1 MKAKNSI
8 RFFLLITIL
17 SASGAVLPSPSAADG
32 TKEIPLTLHESMLM
46 AMENNFDIQ
55 IEKSRPMIAEQDVGI
70 ASSEFDLTLFGKLD
84 HSSSR
89 TPSTSAFA
97 IPDVLEIATET
108 LSVGVKQKLKPGT
121 SYELSLE
128 SIKTDTNSVFAGID
142 PEYRNQIRLSLN
154 QPLLKGLGNE
164 VNTTNIAIARN
175 TKKISQSALKM
186 KVMRVLTTVREAYWD
201 MVYLDGEL
209 EVSKESLELARDFL
223 ERIRLQVEVGVM
235 APLEIA
241 NAKAIV
247 AVREEELIG
256 IREKIANNQDKLKAL
271 LNIKN
276 ALPGSGVNVLPL
288 DKPETGP
295 RVTNI
300 ESLRETA
307 YADRPDYRQAEVD
320 LETRERLL
328 KKYKNDLLPSLDL
341 KASLTLKGTRG
352 TGRQFT
358 DFNTGLPR
366 TSAFAGSLGDSLGDV
381 AKGKYY
387 DINIGLEAAYP
398 LSNRQARNRVAKG
411 QLEYDITAISLRKLK
426 QDIDV
431 ELFRALREVEAAE
444 QTIEAS
450 RAARELA
457 EKKLDAETRKFEVGS
472 STSFAVLEFQKDLAA
487 EKSKEI
493 KAVTDR
499 LKAIAHL
506 ELATGAVLK
515 NNNIEIEFMDQ

>member
-1 MKAKNSI
+1 MKAINSI

-17 SASGAVLPSPSAADG
+17 SVSGAVLPSPSAAG
-32 TKEIPLTLHESMLM
+32 GMKEIPLTLHESMLM

-55 IEKSRPMIAEQDVGI
+55 IEKSRPMIAAQDVGI

-97 IPDVLEIATET
+97 VPDVLEISAET
-108 LSVGVKQKLKPGT
+108 FSVGVKQKLKPGT

-142 PEYRNQIRLSLN
+142 PEYRNQITLSLN
-154 QPLLKGLGNE
+154 QPLLKGLGSE
-164 VNTTNIAIARN
+164 INTTNIAIARN
-175 TKKISQSALKM
+175 TKKISQSALEM
-186 KVMRVLTTVREAYWD
+186 KVMQVLTTVREAYWD

-223 ERIRLQVEVGVM
+223 KRIRLQVEVGVM

-256 IREKIANNQDKLKAL
+256 IREKIANNQDRLKAL

-276 ALPGSGVNVLPL
+276 VLPGSGVSVLPL

-295 RVTNI
+295 IVTNI

-320 LETRERLL
+320 METRERLL

-341 KASLTLKGTRG
+341 KASLTLKGVRG
-352 TGRQFT
+352 TGREVINFT
-358 DFNTGLPR
+358 GQSR
-366 TSAFAGSLGDSLGDV
+366 ISAFTGDLGDSFEDV
-381 AKGKYY
+381 TRGKYY

-411 QLEYDITAISLRKLK
+411 RLEYDITAINLRKLK

-472 STSFAVLEFQKDLAA
+472 STSFAVLEFQKDLAS

-499 LKAIAHL
+499 LKAVAHL
-506 ELATGAVLK
+506 ELAIGAVFK
-515 NNNIEIEFMDQ
+515 NNNIELEFTDQ

>member
-1 MKAKNSI
+1 
-8 RFFLLITIL
+8 LIAIL
-17 SASGAVLPSPSAADG
+17 SVSGVILPSPSSAG

-70 ASSEFDLTLFGKLD
+70 ASSEFDLTLFGKLN
-84 HSSSR
+84 HSASR

-97 IPDVLEIATET
+97 IPDVLEITTEKA
-108 LSVGVKQKLKPGT
+108 SVGVKQKLKPGT

-128 SIKTDTNSVFAGID
+128 SIQTDTNSVFAGIN

-175 TKKISQSALKM
+175 TKELSQSALEM
-186 KVMRVLTTVREAYWD
+186 KVMQVLTTVREAYWD
-201 MVYLDGEL
+201 MVYLEGEL
-209 EVSKESLELARDFL
+209 KVSKESLKLARDFL

-247 AVREEELIG
+247 AVRAEELIG
-256 IREKIANNQDKLKAL
+256 IREKIANNQDRLKAL

-276 ALPGSGVNVLPL
+276 ALPGSDVSVLPV
-288 DKPETGP
+288 DRPETGP
-295 RVTNI
+295 IVTNI
-300 ESLRETA
+300 ESLKEAA

-320 LETRERLL
+320 LETKERLL

-352 TGRQFT
+352 TGREFL
-358 DFNTGLPR
+358 DFNTGQPR
-366 TSAFAGSLGDSLGDV
+366 ISAFAGNFGNSAEDV
-381 AKGKYY
+381 TKGKYY
-387 DINIGLEAAYP
+387 DINVGLEAAYP
-398 LSNRQARNRVAKG
+398 LSNRQARKRLAKG
-411 QLEYDITAISLRKLK
+411 RLEYNITAINLRKVR
-426 QDIDV
+426 QNIDIK
-431 ELFRALREVEAAE
+431 LFRALREVEAAE

-450 RAARELA
+450 RASRELA

-472 STSFAVLEFQKDLAA
+472 STSFAVLQFQKDLAA
-487 EKSKEI
+487 EKNKEI

-499 LKAIAHL
+499 LKAIARL
-506 ELATGAVLK
+506 ELAIGAVFK